1 MHSRQEKP
9 FSNIYWIRTTFGIF
23 TKSFYRCVFYSFFLK
38 SQNSAYLEKLISH
51 FSLKFFYVRGVKLR
65 GISYL
70 FLQILRV
77 PLRKFSKG
85 FLPFVMQKSYKIE
98 WYFVLQCLSNLL
110 VFYGKGLEVSPVCQM
125 SPFFACFGKKLPCL
139 FRRHVY
145 QGASLFTDF
154 RAYFYSHF
162 FLPLKLLFLSLL
174 KGQKLM
180 KNVILRLNS
189 KCKMVDF
196 WNKDEKVYS
205 EICEK

>member
-1 MHSRQEKP
+1 MPGNSGKLDGNCFSILGDIEATKVAKVAKRTKNFILASKGWMIICWIFLLFIRITFLAQMLILASKCLMHSRQEKP

-98 WYFVLQCLSNLL
+98 WYFVL
-110 VFYGKGLEVSPVCQM
+110 
-125 SPFFACFGKKLPCL
+125 
-139 FRRHVY
+139 
-145 QGASLFTDF
+145 
-154 RAYFYSHF
+154 
-162 FLPLKLLFLSLL
+162 
-174 KGQKLM
+174 
-180 KNVILRLNS
+180 
-189 KCKMVDF
+189 
-196 WNKDEKVYS
+196 
-205 EICEK
+205 